1 MPLIAH
7 ALFYFAYAVTSTAI
21 ASALIRFTDAGIV
34 QAILAGLAAFAAMA
48 VSHAAYAVAQANG
61 ALEQSEKR
69 MRMDMEQVR
78 TGQRRLESH
87 IGTLSARIDDL
98 DMTVQEVAMREMAL
112 PPPQAAPA
120 PAMIESRMV
129 EQLVEKLGRAV
140 DARIEEVRRVLPFSG
155 GPRRTIDFVREA
167 LTEGRIELHLQPIVT
182 LPQRRTAFYEGFTRL
197 KDDTGRVIMP
207 DEFLAPA
214 ETNGLMPQIDNM
226 LLFRCVQIVRRLAEK
241 DRRVGVF
248 CNLSPRSLIDDQ
260 FFPGFLEFLGEH
272 RDLAGALI
280 FEIPQAAFEARTAA
294 QARAMGRLA
303 DLGFSFS
310 LDRVQSLAID
320 LIDCERANVRFIK
333 SEGAALVRQLT
344 QEQVRPR
351 GNLTREISPRDVA
364 TIFRRHNIELIAERM
379 ESEAVIVEVLDLD
392 VALGQGNVFGAARP
406 IKDKLMSETA
416 PPPGYFNERAVG

>member
-87 IGTLSARIDDL
+87 IGTLAARVDDL

-112 PPPQAAPA
+112 PPPQPAPA

-197 KDDTGRVIMP
+197 KDETGRVIMP

-260 FFPGFLEFLGEH
+260 FFPSFLEFLAEH

-280 FEIPQAAFEARTAA
+280 FEIPQSAFEARTAA

-333 SEGAALVRQLT
+333 SEGAVLVRQLT
-344 QEQVRPR
+344 QDQVRPR

-379 ESEAVIVEVLDLD
+379 ETEAIIVEVLDLD

-416 PPPGYFNERAVG
+416 PPPGYFNERAAG

>member
-7 ALFYFAYAVTSTAI
+7 ALFYFAYAVSSTAV
-21 ASALIRFTDAGIV
+21 ASALIRFTDAGTV
-34 QAILAGLAAFAAMA
+34 QAILAGLAAFATLA

-61 ALEQSEKR
+61 ALDRSEKR

-87 IGTLSARIDDL
+87 LGVLNAKVEDL
-98 DMTVQEVAMREMAL
+98 DYNLHEFTMREAAL
-112 PPPQAAPA
+112 PPPQPMPA
-120 PAMIESRMV
+120 PAMLENRMV

-140 DARIEEVRRVLPFSG
+140 DARIEEVRRVLPFTG
-155 GPRRTIDFVREA
+155 GPRRTIDFVRDA

-197 KDDTGRVIMP
+197 KDETGRVIMP

-248 CNLSPRSLIDDQ
+248 CNLSPRSLGDDQ
-260 FFPGFLEFLGEH
+260 FFPNFLDFLAEH
-272 RDLAGALI
+272 RDLSGALI
-280 FEIPQAAFEARTAA
+280 FELPQAAFLVRTAA

-310 LDRVQSLAID
+310 LDRITSLEID

-333 SEGAALVRQLT
+333 ADGALLVQQLSR
-344 QEQVRPR
+344 EHVRPK
-351 GNLTREISPRDVA
+351 GNVTREIAPRDIA
-364 TIFRRHNIELIAERM
+364 TVFRRHNIELIAERV
-379 ESEAVIVEVLDLD
+379 EEEKTIVEVLDLD
-392 VALGQGNVFGAARP
+392 VALGQGNLFGSARP
-406 IKDKLMSETA
+406 IKDKLMLETA
-416 PPPGYFNERAVG
+416 PPPGYFNERAAG